1 MAGGIADIPVGLNGV
16 TYLSLSWPL
25 ATIKGWFS
33 ERAML
38 AKELSSCVVEKQV
51 EFAAVSLLG
60 VPMQVFSRAL
70 VKISSVREEFAESSE
85 LFRTFRSALA
95 YFLGQNG
102 CIAS

>member
-1 MAGGIADIPVGLNGV
+1 
-16 TYLSLSWPL
+16 
-25 ATIKGWFS
+25 
-33 ERAML
+33 ML
-38 AKELSSCVVEKQV
+38 ANELSSCVVEKQV